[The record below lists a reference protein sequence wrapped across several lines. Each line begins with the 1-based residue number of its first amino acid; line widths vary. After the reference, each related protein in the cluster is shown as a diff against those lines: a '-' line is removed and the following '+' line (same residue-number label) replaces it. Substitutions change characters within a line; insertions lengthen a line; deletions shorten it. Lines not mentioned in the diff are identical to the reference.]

1 MENSQKLSLNLLDRK
16 KIGKGALIAVIG
28 VLLTYVADLIPTIDF
43 GAYTPIVVAGF
54 SVFANIV
61 RKWLVSNQ

>member
-1 MENSQKLSLNLLDRK
+1 METSQKLSLNLLDRK

-54 SVFANIV
+54 SVLANIV
-61 RKWLVSNQ
+61 RKWIVSNQ